1 MITGNT
7 FIETGWNAV
16 MSSESGEVNST
27 TGPPSWCRFQGVT
40 CSTSS
45 NYGSIESLDLAFIGM
60 HGSLPNSINNFLN
73 IKTMGFLSNSI
84 TGTLPNT
91 ISLLTALTHLIIESN
106 EMIGTI
112 PASIGSLTN
121 LELFNIRL
129 NSFTGIIPSS
139 ITTLTRLSYLNLA
152 RNFLT
157 GTIPTDFSVL
167 GALGA
172 LDLSWNY
179 LSMGQLTTLPVSTFP
194 SQVLDPGHNIDIT
207 NNCLVFYYESGSQ
220 VLSSSAN
227 HCKQTSQPTLRKS
240 NSIRLYC
247 SSVLRVYMYECNNDV
262 RRGKYKEDE

>member
-1 MITGNT
+1 
-7 FIETGWNAV
+7 
-16 MSSESGEVNST
+16 MSSESGEVDST

-73 IKTMGFLSNSI
+73 IEAIRLLSNSI

-91 ISLLTALTHLIIESN
+91 ISLLTALVHLTLESN

-121 LELFNIRL
+121 LESFSIRS

-139 ITTLTRLSYLNLA
+139 ITTLTRLSYLDLGS
-152 RNFLT
+152 NFLT
-157 GTIPTDFSVL
+157 GTIPRDFSAL

-172 LDLSWNY
+172 LGLSWNY
-179 LSMGQLTTLPVSTFP
+179 LSMGQLTILPVSTFP
-194 SQVLDPGHNIDIT
+194 SQVLEPGHSINLR
-207 NNCLVFYYESGSQ
+207 NNCLVFYYESGPRI
-220 VLSSSAN
+220 LSASAN
-227 HCKQTSQPTLRKS
+227 HCKPTSQPTLRKS
-240 NSIRLYC
+240 NSIFLYC
-247 SSVLRVYMYECNNDV
+247 SSVLIVYTYECNNDV
-262 RRGKYKEDE
+262 SRGEYKEEEIER